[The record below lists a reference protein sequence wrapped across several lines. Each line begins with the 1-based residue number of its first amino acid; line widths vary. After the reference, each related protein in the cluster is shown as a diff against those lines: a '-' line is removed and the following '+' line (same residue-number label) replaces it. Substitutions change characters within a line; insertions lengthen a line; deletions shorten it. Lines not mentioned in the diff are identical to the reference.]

1 MEDIIGYI
9 KFVIKNIST
18 EPNGTTMQFC
28 FHLLS
33 GSSSS
38 FFTSSGRFAT
48 FGARRSNVFLST
60 GKPGTSAMEMIPSPL
75 GPSPSSIFPLRSLSL
90 SLRSEKGME
99 TVRTDGGGGEVCMA
113 ARQRHRTGRRDESRP
128 SARASGRRLPPPRV
142 VGAQPGC
149 VCVRTRRPIS
159 ISPVTYLGVGFVWD
173 SNAGR
178 SVTTSFF

>member
-1 MEDIIGYI
+1 
-9 KFVIKNIST
+9 
-18 EPNGTTMQFC
+18 
-28 FHLLS
+28 
-33 GSSSS
+33 
-38 FFTSSGRFAT
+38 
-48 FGARRSNVFLST
+48 
-60 GKPGTSAMEMIPSPL
+60 MIPSPL

-90 SLRSEKGME
+90 SCISSRENGVATLMESRTIRRYAAGSSLTLRSEKGME

-159 ISPVTYLGVGFVWD
+159 ICPVTYLGVGFVWD